1 MLPVP
6 QDNKDRECFSS
17 KMEDTSWG
25 KRSLAIGSRLEENR
39 VGFTTVKDPLW
50 TVPPGKDDAVV
61 TAAVIGRCCRCESR
75 GEKMTRERARDVSGQ
90 EPFLTMVRR

>member
-1 MLPVP
+1 
-6 QDNKDRECFSS
+6 
-17 KMEDTSWG
+17 
-25 KRSLAIGSRLEENR
+25 

-75 GEKMTRERARDVSGQ
+75 RERMTRERARDVSGQ